1 MQEILSPGAGEYTE
15 KKSRFIGYV
24 AAVTGE
30 QEAMDLIEAKKKQ
43 YHDARHNCSAYI
55 IADASGQTLS
65 RFCDDGEPS
74 GTAGRPILDVLEGQG
89 LVNAVCVVTRYF
101 GGVLLGTGGLVRAY
115 TQAAKE
121 AVAHAALMERRQG
134 FPLRITSDYT
144 DYGRVEYLLRDN
156 AIPIVESRFETDVII
171 ECIVPVDGK
180 DRLSALVTEAT
191 GARAI
196 LTFGDEVG
204 FGIVDG
210 KVYQREK

>member
-24 AAVTGE
+24 AAVTNE

-65 RFCDDGEPS
+65 RFSDDGEPS
-74 GTAGRPILDVLEGQG
+74 GTAGKPILDVLEGQG
-89 LVNAVCVVTRYF
+89 LVNVVCVVTRYF

-115 TQAAKE
+115 TQAARE

-171 ECIVPVDGK
+171 ECIVPVDVK
-180 DRLSALVTEAT
+180 DRFAALVTEAT
-191 GARAI
+191 GARAG
-196 LTFGDEVG
+196 LVFGAEVG